1 MLERTVE
8 NVSESVYRVAMHQV
22 IEILE
27 RCAEN
32 TCVSRPFKVRAEDGH
47 LYFIKGCGSGWTRRE
62 LCHEMLAARLAEALA
77 LPIAP
82 FGMLD
87 VQQAILEFCA
97 VRGIEALRAGPAFG
111 SRKVDSFSL
120 PPVAVKAVPE
130 ELRWKILLFD
140 WWIQNEDRILGDMGG
155 NVNLLWSSD
164 GNQLTVIDHNNAF
177 DKNFAE
183 SAFFE
188 SHVFRAE
195 RERISETFL
204 LEQSQAF
211 AKIAARFPE
220 LTGDFPDE
228 WTERQ
233 ETPGDFVPESAIEIL
248 SRSVKILDVFGGQH
262 HD

>member
-1 MLERTVE
+1 MKTDANLFIV
-8 NVSESVYRVAMHQV
+8 
-22 IEILE
+22 LP
-27 RCAEN
+27 C
-32 TCVSRPFKVRAEDGH
+32 SRS
-47 LYFIKGCGSGWTRRE
+47 Y
-62 LCHEMLAARLAEALA
+62 A

-87 VQQAILEFCA
+87 VPQSILEYCA

-111 SRKVDSFSL
+111 SLYVDSFSL

-140 WWIQNEDRILGDMGG
+140 WWIQNEDRILGEKGG
-155 NVNLLWSSD
+155 NVNLLWSSGGD
-164 GNQLTVIDHNNAF
+164 QLTVIDHNNAF
-177 DKNFAE
+177 DKDFDEAG
-183 SAFFE
+183 FFE
-188 SHVFRAE
+188 NHVFRAE
-195 RERISETFL
+195 RERIPEPFL
-204 LEQSQAF
+204 LEQSQTF
-211 AKIAARFPE
+211 AKIAARFSE

-233 ETPGDFVPESAIEIL
+233 ESPGDFIPESAIEVL

>member
-1 MLERTVE
+1 MQ
-8 NVSESVYRVAMHQV
+8 QV
-22 IEILE
+22 IEIIE

-62 LCHEMLAARLAEALA
+62 LCCELLAARLAEAYG

-87 VQQAILEFCA
+87 VPQSILEYCA
-97 VRGIEALRAGPAFG
+97 VHGIEALRAGPAFG
-111 SRKVDSFSL
+111 SLYVDSFSL

-130 ELRWKILLFD
+130 KLRWKLLLFD
-140 WWIQNEDRILGDMGG
+140 WWIQNEDRILGEKGG

-164 GNQLTVIDHNNAF
+164 GDQLTVIDHNNAF
-177 DKNFAE
+177 DKDFDEA
-183 SAFFE
+183 AFFE
-188 SHVFRAE
+188 NHVFRAE
-195 RERISETFL
+195 RERIPSPFL
-204 LEQSQAF
+204 LEQSQAL
-211 AKIAARFPE
+211 AKITARFSE
-220 LTGDFPDE
+220 LTDDFPDE

-233 ETPGDFVPESAIEIL
+233 ESSGDFVPESAIEVL
-248 SRSVKILDVFGGQH
+248 SRSVKLFSVFGGQH